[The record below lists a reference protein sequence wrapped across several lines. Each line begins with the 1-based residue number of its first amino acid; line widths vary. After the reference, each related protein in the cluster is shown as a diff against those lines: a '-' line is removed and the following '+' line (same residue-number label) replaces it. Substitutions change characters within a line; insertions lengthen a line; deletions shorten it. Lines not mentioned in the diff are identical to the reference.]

1 MKGRFT
7 SKRIA
12 SLAIL
17 SALGLI
23 MFMVES
29 LFPPLFIPGA
39 KMGLSN
45 IFSLLTLVV
54 MSPFDAIIVVF
65 VRTIVGSFFVGS
77 MSTLIYSLTAGMVSV
92 LISSLLYKFVFPNIT
107 LIALSAVSAVFHNL
121 TQNIVFCLVTNT
133 PQVFVYMPYLALLGV
148 MAGIF
153 VGIVVKLIIKFLPN
167 DILMKFN

>member
-121 TQNIVFCLVTNT
+121 TQNIVFCLVTST
-133 PQVFVYMPYLALLGV
+133 PQMFVYMPYLALLGV